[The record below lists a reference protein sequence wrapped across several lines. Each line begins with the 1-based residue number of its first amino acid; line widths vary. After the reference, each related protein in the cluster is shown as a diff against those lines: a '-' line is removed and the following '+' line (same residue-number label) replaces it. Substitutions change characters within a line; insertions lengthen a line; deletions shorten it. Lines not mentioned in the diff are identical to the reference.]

1 MGEHRRVAKQGEK
14 RLNGVIMLKK
24 RLLCV
29 MAVMLTF
36 SGCCLFK
43 KKGEV
48 TIIEAPD
55 YERQLPPGQY
65 ALRKITD
72 PARIP
77 DISLACYSTL
87 DLRRGIDNSLSYLS
101 KPSSKQFFP
110 SNGITHEHAVASL
123 KAFGEML
130 DQGLIG
136 RPLEAAI
143 KARFDFY
150 QSVGCDDRGTVL
162 YTGYYTPI
170 FDGSL
175 EQSEKYRYPLYGQPK
190 DLVKGP
196 NGEILGR
203 QAADG
208 AITPYPA
215 RREIEQAG
223 MLRGQEVAWMADPFE
238 VYIAHV
244 QGSAK
249 LRLADGSL
257 TTLGYAANNGHEYQ
271 SVGRKM
277 IDDGIMPASGL
288 SLKSMIDYFKANPH
302 QIDKYVNHN
311 PRYVFFRTDSGDP
324 RGSLNEP
331 VIPMRTIATDK
342 SIYPR
347 GSMSLIKTRLPRPTG
362 GSVAKAPYTG
372 FTLDQDTGGAIRAPG
387 RCDVYMGVGD
397 EAGRMA
403 GQVYEEG
410 TLYYLFL
417 KTPTAPTPTMPTATR

>member
-1 MGEHRRVAKQGEK
+1 MK
-14 RLNGVIMLKK
+14 LKVFV
-24 RLLCV
+24 LCV
-29 MAVMLTF
+29 LAGMLLF
-36 SGCCLFK
+36 VGCK
-43 KKGEV
+43 TPQVVE
-48 TIIEAPD
+48 EPD

-72 PARIP
+72 PAMIP
-77 DISLACYSTL
+77 DILFACYNTF
-87 DLRRGIDNSLSYLS
+87 DLRRGIDHSLSYLS
-101 KPSSKQFFP
+101 KPSSRQFFP
-110 SNGITHEHAVASL
+110 SNGITHDQAVASL
-123 KAFGEML
+123 RAIGELL
-130 DQGLIG
+130 DQGLVG
-136 RPLEAAI
+136 RPLEQAI

-150 QSVGCDDRGTVL
+150 QSIGCDDQGTVL

-175 EQSEKYRYPLYGQPK
+175 KQTERYRYPLYGQPK

-203 QAADG
+203 QVNGG
-208 AITPYPA
+208 AITLYPA
-215 RREIEQAG
+215 RREIEQTG

-238 VYIAHV
+238 AYITHV

-249 LRLADGSL
+249 LRLPDGTL
-257 TTLGYAANNGHEYQ
+257 ATLGYAATNGHEYQ
-271 SVGRKM
+271 SVGQQM
-277 IDDGIMPASGL
+277 IKDGVVSSSGL
-288 SLKSMIDYFKANPH
+288 SLKAMIDYFKANPQ
-302 QIDKYVNHN
+302 QIDKYINVN
-311 PRYVFFRTDSGDP
+311 PRYVFFRTDQGDP

-331 VIPMRTIATDK
+331 VIPMRSIATDK

-347 GSMSLIKTRLPRPTG
+347 GSLTLVKTRLPRSASG
-362 GSVAKAPYTG
+362 GISKAPYTG
-372 FTLDQDTGGAIRAPG
+372 FALDQDTGGAIRAPG

-417 KTPTAPTPTMPTATR
+417 KSGTASPLTMPTAAR

>member
-1 MGEHRRVAKQGEK
+1 MLNKWLLSVAVVCLAAG
-14 RLNGVIMLKK
+14 
-24 RLLCV
+24 
-29 MAVMLTF
+29 MLTF
-36 SGCCLFK
+36 TGCK
-43 KKGEV
+43 PAEKV
-48 TIIEAPD
+48 EALD
-55 YERQLPPGQY
+55 YGRQLPPGQY

-72 PARIP
+72 PAMIP
-77 DISLACYSTL
+77 DITFACYSTM

-101 KPSSKQFFP
+101 KPSSKQYFP

-130 DQGLIG
+130 DQGLVG
-136 RPLEAAI
+136 KPLEAAI

-150 QSVGCDDRGTVL
+150 QSIGCDDRGTVL

-175 EQSEKYRYPLYGQPK
+175 KQTEKFRFPLYAQPK

-203 QAADG
+203 QIDGG

-215 RREIEQAG
+215 RREIEQSG

-249 LRLADGSL
+249 LRLSDGSL

-277 IDDGIMPASGL
+277 IDDGIVPESGL
-288 SLKSMIDYFKANPH
+288 SLKAMIDYFKANP
-302 QIDKYVNHN
+302 QLIDKYINVN
-311 PRYVFFRTDSGDP
+311 PRFVFFRTDSGDP

-331 VIPMRTIATDK
+331 VIPLRTIATDK

-347 GSMSLIKTRLPRPTG
+347 GSVTLIKTRLPRPRSG
-362 GSVAKAPYTG
+362 AIVKAPYTG
-372 FTLDQDTGGAIRAPG
+372 FALDQDTGGAIRAPG
-387 RCDVYMGVGD
+387 RCDVYMGIGD
-397 EAGRMA
+397 EAGQMA

-410 TLYYLFL
+410 TLYYFFL
-417 KTPTAPTPTMPTATR
+417 KTPTTPEAPTMPTASR

>member
-1 MGEHRRVAKQGEK
+1 MKLRVLA
-14 RLNGVIMLKK
+14 
-24 RLLCV
+24 LCILAGMV
-29 MAVMLTF
+29 AIT
-36 SGCCLFK
+36 GCK
-43 KKGEV
+43 APQKV
-48 TIIEAPD
+48 EALD
-55 YERQLPPGQY
+55 YERQLPPGEY

-72 PARIP
+72 PAMIP
-77 DISLACYSTL
+77 DITFACYDTMN
-87 DLRRGIDNSLSYLS
+87 LRRGIDNSLSYLS
-101 KPSSKQFFP
+101 KPSSQQFFP

-123 KAFGEML
+123 KAFGELL
-130 DQGLIG
+130 DQGIMG
-136 RPLEAAI
+136 RPLEAVI
-143 KARFDFY
+143 KAKFDFY
-150 QSVGCDDRGTVL
+150 MSIGCDDQGTVL

-175 EQSEKYRYPLYGQPK
+175 KATEQYRYPLYGQPT

-203 QAADG
+203 QIAGG
-208 AITPYPA
+208 AITPYPT
-215 RREIEQAG
+215 RREIEQTG

-238 VYIAHV
+238 SYIAHV

-257 TTLGYAANNGHEYQ
+257 ATLGYAANNGHEYQ
-271 SVGRKM
+271 SVGRQM
-277 IDDGIMPASGL
+277 ISDGIVPASGL
-288 SLKSMIDYFKANPH
+288 SLKAMIDYFKANP
-302 QIDKYVNHN
+302 QQVDKYINQN

-347 GSMSLIKTRLPRPTG
+347 GSMTIIKSRLPRPS
-362 GSVAKAPYTG
+362 GSAISKAAYTG
-372 FTLDQDTGGAIRAPG
+372 FALDQDTGGAIRAPG

-397 EAGRMA
+397 DAGRMA

-417 KTPTAPTPTMPTATR
+417 KPGMN

>member
-1 MGEHRRVAKQGEK
+1 MLK
-14 RLNGVIMLKK
+14 RLVLSVIVV
-24 RLLCV
+24 CG
-29 MAVMLTF
+29 AAGMLTF
-36 SGCCLFK
+36 TGCK
-43 KKGEV
+43 PAEKV
-48 TIIEAPD
+48 EALD

-72 PARIP
+72 PAMIP
-77 DISLACYSTL
+77 DITFACYSTM
-87 DLRRGIDNSLSYLS
+87 DLRRGVDNSLSYLS
-101 KPSSKQFFP
+101 KPSSRQFFP

-130 DQGLIG
+130 DQGLVG
-136 RPLEAAI
+136 KPLEAAI

-150 QSVGCDDRGTVL
+150 QSIGCDDRGTVL

-175 EQSEKYRYPLYGQPK
+175 KQTEKYRFPLFGQPK

-203 QAADG
+203 QIDGG

-215 RREIEQAG
+215 RREIDQSG

-249 LRLADGSL
+249 LRLSDGTL
-257 TTLGYAANNGHEYQ
+257 ITLGYAANNGHEYQ

-277 IDDGIMPASGL
+277 IDDGIVPESGL
-288 SLKSMIDYFKANPH
+288 SLKAMIDYFKANP
-302 QIDKYVNHN
+302 QLIDKYINVN
-311 PRYVFFRTDSGDP
+311 PRFVFFKTDSGDP

-331 VIPMRTIATDK
+331 VISMRTIATDK

-347 GSMSLIKTRLPRPTG
+347 GSMTLIKTRLPRSRAG
-362 GSVAKAPYTG
+362 AIAKSAYTG
-372 FTLDQDTGGAIRAPG
+372 FALDQDTGGAIRAPG

-397 EAGRMA
+397 EAGQMA

-417 KTPTAPTPTMPTATR
+417 KPSSVPTPAEPTTPTTPTEPTMPTASR

>member
-1 MGEHRRVAKQGEK
+1 MTLKGLVVCVLAG
-14 RLNGVIMLKK
+14 ML
-24 RLLCV
+24 
-29 MAVMLTF
+29 MFT
-36 SGCCLFK
+36 GCKTPQVVEEL
-43 KKGEV
+43 
-48 TIIEAPD
+48 D

-65 ALRKITD
+65 ALRRITD
-72 PARIP
+72 PAMIP
-77 DISLACYSTL
+77 DITFACYNTL
-87 DLRRGIDNSLSYLS
+87 DLRRAIDHSLSYLS
-101 KPSSKQFFP
+101 KPSSRQFFP
-110 SNGITHEHAVASL
+110 SNGITHDHAVSSL
-123 KAFGEML
+123 RALGELL

-136 RPLEAAI
+136 RPLEQAI

-150 QSVGCDDRGTVL
+150 QSIGCDDRGTVL

-175 EQSEKYRYPLYGQPK
+175 TQTDRHRYPLYGQPK

-203 QAADG
+203 QLDGG
-208 AITPYPA
+208 AITPYPS
-215 RREIEQAG
+215 RREIEQAQ

-238 VYIAHV
+238 VYITHV

-249 LRLADGSL
+249 LRLPDGSL
-257 TTLGYAANNGHEYQ
+257 KTMGYAANNGHEYQ

-277 IDDGIMPASGL
+277 IDDGIVPASGL
-288 SLKSMIDYFKANPH
+288 SLKAMIDYFKANPH
-302 QIDKYVNHN
+302 LIDRYINHN
-311 PRYVFFRTDSGDP
+311 PRYVFFQTDGGEP

-347 GSMSLIKTRLPRPTG
+347 GSITLIKSRLPRSIG
-362 GSVAKAPYTG
+362 GTITRAPYTG
-372 FTLDQDTGGAIRAPG
+372 FALDQDTGGAIRAPG

-403 GQVYEEG
+403 GEVYVEG

-417 KTPTAPTPTMPTATR
+417 KSAAVPTPIMPTAAR